1 MLPENI
7 IYLGIFANIVLSIW
21 YIKSI
26 IYDTT
31 KPNLV
36 SWVIWTLAPLTGF
49 FLQIKAGAG
58 MAASGVFF
66 AGFFPLFTI
75 IVCLVRKNSY
85 WKISFFDV
93 VCGAL
98 AIIALILYVLTNNLT
113 ISIIFAVSSD
123 ALAYLPT
130 IKKTWSF
137 PESESASTYLGGFI
151 ANIFALLI
159 ITNWDFNIY
168 FFPAYLVCSNLM
180 VVLCIYRKKFFRS
193 DII

>member
-1 MLPENI
+1 MFPENI
-7 IYLGIFANIVLSIW
+7 IYVGLLINIVFSVW

-36 SWVIWTLAPLTGF
+36 SWFIWTLAPLTGF

-58 MAASGVFF
+58 MAASGVFI
-66 AGFFPLFTI
+66 AGFFPLLTI

-85 WKISFFDV
+85 WSISFFDV

-113 ISIIFAVSSD
+113 ISIIFAVLSD

-130 IKKTWSF
+130 LKKSWSF
-137 PESESASTYLGGFI
+137 PESESVTTYLGGFI
-151 ANIFALLI
+151 NNIFALLI
-159 ITNWDFNIY
+159 ITKWDFNIY
-168 FFPAYLVCSNLM
+168 FFPAYLVFSNLL
-180 VVLCIYRKKFFRS
+180 VILCIYRKKIFKF
-193 DII
+193 